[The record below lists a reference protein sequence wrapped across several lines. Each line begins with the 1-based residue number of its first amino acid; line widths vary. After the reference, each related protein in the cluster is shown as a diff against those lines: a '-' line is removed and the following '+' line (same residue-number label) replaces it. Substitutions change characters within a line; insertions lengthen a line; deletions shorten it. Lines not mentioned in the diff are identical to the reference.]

1 MVRHLLLF
9 LLALVALVGAQ
20 PAGDSK
26 VTAQLSHQSIG
37 MGESAIL
44 SISIN
49 GANDVY
55 DVPTP
60 AARPDFGLQIQHIGR
75 EISMTSINGVSQTSS
90 KFNFLI
96 TPLKK
101 GRYIIDGVTVTV
113 NGIDYTTLT
122 QRLEV
127 TDGLG
132 YNQQPQTNPWT
143 NPVFPNAGQPRVSQS
158 PRGEDVLL
166 EAELEPKKVYK
177 HEATVYTLRL
187 LAAVRLFR
195 DPRYSPINPTGFLAL
210 PFKEQNSSQTYRD
223 GRNYA
228 VTEARTAF
236 FPLTEGEY
244 TFPSSEVELNFG
256 GFFGRSQRLST
267 HPKVV
272 EVLPLPTEGQP
283 ESFTGAVGEEFQ
295 IKARLNRNQAT
306 AGQTVELK
314 VDVEGDGHLGLVPY
328 PHLPDWEGISKR
340 QTDGDTSTEIR
351 SGKVESKRTYVFR
364 LKLKEPGNYQLDNI
378 ALAYFRPSVER
389 YEVVKAPPIQIQVAE
404 GEAPADEAEAG
415 KTLKNSEAEQPVEA
429 PGTTQ
434 PVASHLSTTFFVGC
448 LLTGLAGVWL
458 SLSGGN
464 RGTGLRLP
472 SWSRIGKPK
481 DLAQLEKALMT
492 IAPGHDSIS
501 RSVHLEGQNWSP
513 QRIERYEDL
522 RRKVSAQRYRA
533 ASDSENFAQLLSEFA
548 ALKKEGSK

>member
-1 MVRHLLLF
+1 MVERLILLF
-9 LLALVALVGAQ
+9 LFLAALATAQ
-20 PAGDSK
+20 TGDDK

-37 MGESAIL
+37 MGESAVL

-49 GANDVY
+49 GASDVL

-60 AARPDFGLQIQHIGR
+60 AARPDFGLQIQPIGR

-101 GRYIIDGVTVTV
+101 GRYVIDGVTVTV
-113 NGIDYTTLT
+113 NGVDYTTLT

-132 YNQQPQTNPWT
+132 SNPQPQTNPWS
-143 NPVFPNAGQPRVSQS
+143 NPVFPNPSQPRLSQS

-166 EAELEPKKVYK
+166 EADLEPKRVYK
-177 HEATVYTLRL
+177 HQATVYTLRL

-195 DPRYSPINPTGFLAL
+195 DPRYNPISPTGFLAL
-210 PFKEQNSSQTYRD
+210 PFNEQNSSQTQRD

-228 VTEARTAF
+228 VTEAKTAF

-244 TFPSSEVELNFG
+244 IFPPSEVELNFG

-267 HPKVV
+267 QPKVV

-283 ESFTGAVGEEFQ
+283 VSFTGAVGEEFQ
-295 IKARLNRNQAT
+295 IKAHLNRNQAQ

-328 PHLPDWEGISKR
+328 PYLPDWEGLSKR

-351 SGKVESKRTYVFR
+351 SGQVKSQRTYVFR
-364 LKLKEPGNYQLDNI
+364 LKLKEPGSYKLDDI

-389 YEVVKAPPIQIQVAE
+389 YEVVKAPPIELQVSP

-415 KTLKNSEAEQPVEA
+415 KTLKNSESEKPMENPGPMVPVS
-429 PGTTQ
+429 
-434 PVASHLSTTFFVGC
+434 SHISDSFFMGC
-448 LLTGLAGVWL
+448 FLIGIMGVVL
-458 SLSGGN
+458 SLSGGD
-464 RGTGLRLP
+464 GGKGLRLP
-472 SWSRIGKPK
+472 AWSQLGKPK
-481 DLAQLEKALMT
+481 DMAQLEKALVT
-492 IAPGHDSIS
+492 LAPGHDSIS
-501 RSVHLEGQNWSP
+501 RSVHLEGQNWTP
-513 QRIERYEDL
+513 QRIERYEEL
-522 RRKVSAQRYRA
+522 RRKVSAQRYRPT
-533 ASDSENFAQLLSEFA
+533 SGSENFEQLLSEFI
-548 ALKKEGSK
+548 ALRKEASK

>member
-9 LLALVALVGAQ
+9 FLLVTLAGAQ
-20 PAGDSK
+20 TAGDGK

-37 MGESAIL
+37 MGESAVL

-49 GANDVY
+49 GASDVY

-60 AARPDFGLQIQHIGR
+60 AARPDFGLQIQPIGR

-96 TPLKK
+96 TPLKT
-101 GRYIIDGVTVTV
+101 GRYVIDGVTVTV
-113 NGIDYTTLT
+113 NGVDYTTLN

-127 TDGLG
+127 TDAMS
-132 YNQQPQTNPWT
+132 YTRQPQTNPWN
-143 NPVFPNAGQPRVSQS
+143 NPTFPSVGQPRVSQT
-158 PRGEDVLL
+158 PRGEDVML

-177 HEATVYTLRL
+177 HQATVYTLRL

-195 DPRYSPINPTGFLAL
+195 DPRYNPISPTGFLAL
-210 PFKEQNSSQTYRD
+210 PFKEQNSSQTQRN

-244 TFPSSEVELNFG
+244 TFPASEVELNFG

-272 EVLPLPTEGQP
+272 EVLPLPTQGQP

-295 IKARLNRNQAT
+295 IKAHLNRNQAK

-314 VDVEGDGHLGLVPY
+314 VEVEGDGHLGLVPY
-328 PHLPDWEGISKR
+328 PYLPDWEGISKR

-351 SGKVESKRTYVFR
+351 SDKVESKRTYVFR
-364 LKLKEPGNYQLDNI
+364 LKVKDAGEYQLDGI
-378 ALAYFRPSVER
+378 AFAYFRPSLER
-389 YEVVKAPPIQIQVAE
+389 YEVVKAPPLQLQVAP
-404 GEAPADEAEAG
+404 GEAPLDEAEAG
-415 KTLKNSEAEQPVEA
+415 KALKNGEGESPLDTTG
-429 PGTTQ
+429 PTQ
-434 PVASHLSTTFFVGC
+434 PVSSHLSPPFFITC
-448 LLTGLAGVWL
+448 LLLGLSGLWL
-458 SLSGGN
+458 SLSGG
-464 RGTGLRLP
+464 GGKGLRLP
-472 SWSRIGKPK
+472 SWGKLGKPK
-481 DLAQLEKALMT
+481 DISQLEKALET
-492 IAPGHDSIS
+492 LAPGHDSIS
-501 RSVHLEGQNWSP
+501 RTVFLESQNWNLE
-513 QRIERYEDL
+513 RIERYENL
-522 RRKVSAQRYRA
+522 RRKVSAQRYRP
-533 ASDSENFAQLLSEFA
+533 SGGSESFEELLSEYA
-548 ALKKEGSK
+548 ALRKGGSR